1 MQVIEADDTAL
12 VVAQTLLSA
21 EPKPGEDFDF
31 AMARCATYVFKRDT
45 GNVWRC
51 VIDNS
56 YGTDLIRSEP
66 EAVLHLVC
74 GKIGAGKSTLS
85 QQLSANQ
92 RTILVSEDVLLSKL
106 YPGQIICLADYVRC
120 TDHLRNALG
129 DHIEALLRADLSV
142 VLDYPANTLSSR
154 QWAKGICEKA
164 EVAHQLHYLDV
175 PDAVCKAR
183 LHERNASGTH
193 PFATSDAEFDQITK
207 HFVPPSPDEAMNII
221 LHQFGK

>member
-1 MQVIEADDTAL
+1 MVRAGNTR
-12 VVAQTLLSA
+12 TLYFQEKFSFDHLSW
-21 EPKPGEDFDF
+21 PLNPIS
-31 AMARCATYVFKRDT
+31 RST
-45 GNVWRC
+45 G
-51 VIDNS
+51 
-56 YGTDLIRSEP
+56 
-66 EAVLHLVC
+66 
-74 GKIGAGKSTLS
+74 STLQFAS
-85 QQLSANQ
+85 QIDTSC
-92 RTILVSEDVLLSKL
+92 RIHSEWQKTAVEL
-106 YPGQIICLADYVRC
+106 
-120 TDHLRNALG
+120 T
-129 DHIEALLRADLSV
+129 IEALLQADLSV

-154 QWAKGICEKA
+154 QWAKGIFEKA